1 MERRSEL
8 ARRAIAEVPLED
20 FNESTNILIHATPG
34 VGKTRFGATAPNSV
48 FLASEPGIISAKRA
62 REPGGV
68 QSVVR
73 AKKWQDAIDFLN
85 AAEAG
90 DFSHRDWIVCD
101 TLSTL
106 QEKDLKGVL
115 DKAVADNPNRDP
127 DIPAIQDYLKMQNS
141 FMRWFERMID
151 LPQNVLFLAH
161 TMIVD
166 DRDGEK
172 LFIPAIQGGA
182 DKGYKVANYCMG
194 LVNVVGFM
202 DRRANKAGEQV
213 RRTLWQPYYDEERE
227 IRYTA
232 KDHFDC
238 LGFASD
244 NDTMPNIIKKIEA
257 SGTPEE
263 TKPAKKTARRAA

>member
-1 MERRSEL
+1 MAS
-8 ARRAIAEVPLED
+8 RRAIAEVPVED
-20 FNESTNILIHATPG
+20 FNESLNILIHATPG
-34 VGKTRFGATAPNSV
+34 IGKTRFGATAPNST
-48 FLASEPGIISAKRA
+48 FLASEPGVISAKRGA
-62 REPGGV
+62 PKDGIQGV
-68 QSVVR
+68 VKVR
-73 AKKWQDAIDFLN
+73 KWQDAMDFLV

-90 DFSHRDWIVCD
+90 DFAHRDWLVVD

-127 DIPAIQDYLKMQNS
+127 DIPAIQDYMKMQNS

-151 LPQNVLFLAH
+151 LPQNVLFLCH

-166 DRDGEK
+166 DKEGAA
-172 LFIPAIQGGA
+172 LYLPAIQGGA

-202 DRRANKAGEQV
+202 DRRTNKTGEQV
-213 RRTLWQPYYDEERE
+213 RRILWQPYYDEERE
-227 IRYTA
+227 VRYTA

-244 NDTMPNIIKKIEA
+244 NDTMPDLIGKITA

-263 TKPAKKTARRAA
+263 KPKPKPAKKTTARAAA

>member
-1 MERRSEL
+1 MPK
-8 ARRAIAEVPLED
+8 RAIAEVPLED
-20 FNESTNILIHATPG
+20 FNESLNILIHATPG
-34 VGKTRFGATAPNSV
+34 VGKTRLGATAPNSV
-48 FLASEPGIISAKRA
+48 FLSSEPGIVSAKRG
-62 REPGGV
+62 RTKGGV
-68 QSVVR
+68 QSVVKAAR
-73 AKKWQDAIDFLN
+73 WADAMEFLL
-85 AAEAG
+85 ACEAG
-90 DFSHRDWIVCD
+90 EFDHRDWIVVD

-127 DIPAIQDYLKMQNS
+127 DIPAIQDYMKMQNS

-151 LPQNVLFLAH
+151 LPQNVLFLCH
-161 TMIVD
+161 TMMVD
-166 DRDGEK
+166 DRDGESK
-172 LFIPAIQGGA
+172 FLPAIQGGA

-202 DRRANKAGEQV
+202 DRRTNKAGELV
-213 RRTLWQPYYDEERE
+213 RRTLWQPYYDEEKE

-244 NDTMPNIIKKIEA
+244 NESMPDIIAKIEA
-257 SGTPEE
+257 SAVEAEE
-263 TKPAKKTARRAA
+263 PKAKPAKRSGRAAA